1 MLKTRR
7 FLAVVTVVAGATLG
21 GLTALAAPLWGS
33 LGGLPEAAVLA
44 LLAQLQEIRR
54 ITDQNVRSARDTRG
68 GTAELARQASTL
80 AGSLG
85 GLPEVAG
92 GSSVVVKVGWWNCWY
107 KYGCKYCKYC
117 YYKYGEKY
125 CGDVSKTCKKRGG
138 YYY

>member
-21 GLTALAAPLWGS
+21 GLAALAAPMGS
-33 LGGLPEAAVLA
+33 FGGLPEAAV
-44 LLAQLQEIRR
+44 
-54 ITDQNVRSARDTRG
+54 
-68 GTAELARQASTL
+68 
-80 AGSLG
+80 
-85 GLPEVAG
+85 
-92 GSSVVVKVGWWNCWY
+92 GSSVIVKVGWWNCWY